1 MVTLFIVLLVL
12 VCILLIAVVLLQA
25 SKGGG
30 ISSTFGG
37 SNVTAVFGSRRTSD
51 FLSKATIVLASV
63 FLVASLMLNIYI
75 SKSDGL
81 EESVIQRSAGSQT
94 LPPPNVPLETPGQQP
109 PGQQPPA
116 GDQQNQTTPNTEQTP
131 TTTP

>member
-12 VCILLIAVVLLQA
+12 VCILLIAIVLLQA

-63 FLVASLMLNIYI
+63 FLVASLLLNIYI

-81 EESVIQRSAGSQT
+81 EESVIQRNAGTQT
-94 LPPPNVPLETPGQQP
+94 LPPPNVPMETPGQQP
-109 PGQQPPA
+109 PGGQQPPA
-116 GDQQNQTTPNTEQTP
+116 GDQQNQQTTPQP
-131 TTTP
+131 

>member
-109 PGQQPPA
+109 PGQQPPGQQPP
-116 GDQQNQTTPNTEQTP
+116 GDQQTP
-131 TTTP
+131 TTTTP